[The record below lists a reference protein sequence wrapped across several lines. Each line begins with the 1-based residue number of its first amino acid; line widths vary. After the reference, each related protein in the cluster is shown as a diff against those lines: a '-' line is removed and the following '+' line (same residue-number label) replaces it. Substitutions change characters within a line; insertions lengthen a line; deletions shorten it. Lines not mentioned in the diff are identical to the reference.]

1 MAPQIKFTKHLHELQ
16 GILQNDEKKSISI
29 IEVFE
34 MFRTKKLDSFF
45 STLKSRGAGFSEL
58 LLKLILMSVSQMTVF
73 RCVKVGGSTN
83 HGGKDTFYV
92 VKNNPMIAWRTILIM
107 MFHRFEHLT
116 KKNKAVIHG
125 LIRCLIADDTT
136 LPKRGKRMEGISRVW
151 DHVFHRS
158 VLGFKGLFLAL
169 SDGKSFLPFDF
180 SMHNEKGKNPQKP
193 FGMKKKDLK
202 ARYSKPRNES
212 APGFQRK
219 QTLIDT
225 KVASL
230 ISMLKEA
237 FSKGVKAEYL
247 LVDSWF
253 TCEELIRFIFEKPA
267 IYFLGMCKMGNAKY
281 EYNGKL
287 YSAKQLLNRCKRT
300 MKAKRSRYISA
311 RYYVIEVGY
320 KHMMVRLY
328 FSQYGNQKTWNL
340 LLTDNLHLS
349 YDKAIKIYQI
359 RWGIEVFFKE
369 AKQYLRLGK
378 CQSNDFDAQ
387 IADISIVMMTY
398 IMLSLKRR
406 FQAYETIGGAF
417 REVQHELIEETL
429 AERLWGLF
437 IEILT
442 SVFSILE
449 IDPDVLIDLML
460 KDDRFEN
467 SFVNF
472 LAESLQTET
481 ARKAA

>member
-1 MAPQIKFTKHLHELQ
+1 MAPETKFTKHLHELK
-16 GILQNDEKKSISI
+16 GILQNDDKKSISI
-29 IEVFE
+29 VEVFE
-34 MFRTKKLDSFF
+34 LFRNKKLDTFF
-45 STLKSRGAGFSEL
+45 VELKSKGAGFSEL

-73 RCVKVGGSTN
+73 RCVKVSGSTN
-83 HGGKDTFYV
+83 HGAKDAYYA

-107 MFHRFEHLT
+107 MFHRFEYLT
-116 KKNKAVIHG
+116 RQNKAVVHG

-136 LPKRGKRMEGISRVW
+136 LPKRGKRIEGISRVW

-180 SMHNEKGKNPQKP
+180 SIHNEKGKNPQKP

-202 ARYSKPRNES
+202 ARYSKPRNEN
-212 APGFQRK
+212 APGLQRK
-219 QTLIDT
+219 QTLIDS
-225 KVASL
+225 KVAAL

-287 YSAKQLLNRCKRT
+287 YSAKQLLNRCKHT

-311 RYYVIEVGY
+311 RYYVIDVGY
-320 KHMMVRLY
+320 KNMMVRLY
-328 FSQYGNQKTWNL
+328 FSQYGKQRTWNL
-340 LLTDNLHLS
+340 LLTDNLHLL
-349 YDKAIKIYQI
+349 YDNAIKIYQI

-387 IADISIVMMTY
+387 IADISIIMMTY
-398 IMLSLKRR
+398 IILSLKRR

-417 REVQHELIEETL
+417 REIQHELIEETL

-437 IEILT
+437 IEILS
-442 SVFSILE
+442 SVFPMLE
-449 IDPDVLIDLML
+449 IDPDALIDLML
-460 KDDRFEN
+460 QDDRFEN

-472 LAESLQTET
+472 LAESLQTES

>member
-1 MAPQIKFTKHLHELQ
+1 
-16 GILQNDEKKSISI
+16 
-29 IEVFE
+29 
-34 MFRTKKLDSFF
+34 
-45 STLKSRGAGFSEL
+45 
-58 LLKLILMSVSQMTVF
+58 
-73 RCVKVGGSTN
+73 
-83 HGGKDTFYV
+83 
-92 VKNNPMIAWRTILIM
+92 
-107 MFHRFEHLT
+107 
-116 KKNKAVIHG
+116 
-125 LIRCLIADDTT
+125 
-136 LPKRGKRMEGISRVW
+136 
-151 DHVFHRS
+151 
-158 VLGFKGLFLAL
+158 
-169 SDGKSFLPFDF
+169 
-180 SMHNEKGKNPQKP
+180 
-193 FGMKKKDLK
+193 
-202 ARYSKPRNES
+202 
-212 APGFQRK
+212 
-219 QTLIDT
+219 
-225 KVASL
+225 
-230 ISMLKEA
+230 MLKEA

-253 TCEELIRFIFEKPA
+253 TCEELIRFIFEKPT

-287 YSAKQLLNRCKRT
+287 YSAKQLLNCCKRT
-300 MKAKRSRYISA
+300 IKAKRSRHISA
-311 RYYVIEVGY
+311 RYYVIDVGY

-349 YDKAIKIYQI
+349 YDNAIKIYQI

-387 IADISIVMMTY
+387 IADISIIMMTY

-417 REVQHELIEETL
+417 RDVQHELIEETL

-437 IEILT
+437 IEILS
-442 SVFSILE
+442 SVFAMLE
-449 IDPDVLIDLML
+449 IDPDELIDIML
-460 KDDRFEN
+460 QDDRFEK
-467 SFVNF
+467 SFISF

>member
-1 MAPQIKFTKHLHELQ
+1 MAPQTKFTKYLHELK
-16 GILQNDEKKSISI
+16 GILQNDENKTISI
-29 IEVFE
+29 VEVFDL
-34 MFRTKKLDSFF
+34 FWNKKLDSLF
-45 STLKSRGAGFSEL
+45 STLKSRGAGFSEI

-73 RCVKVGGSTN
+73 RCVKISGSMSP
-83 HGGKDTFYV
+83 GAKDAYYG
-92 VKNNPMIAWRTILIM
+92 VKNNPMIAWRAILIM
-107 MFHRFEHLT
+107 MFHRFEYLT
-116 KKNKAVIHG
+116 KKNKTVIHG

-136 LPKRGKRMEGISRVW
+136 LQKCGKRMEGISRVW

-169 SDGKSFLPFDF
+169 SDGKSLLPFDF
-180 SMHNEKGKNPQKP
+180 SMHNEKGKNPEKP
-193 FGMKKKDLK
+193 FGMKKNELK
-202 ARYSKPRNES
+202 ARYNKPRNENS
-212 APGFQRK
+212 PGLQRK

-281 EYNGKL
+281 HYNRKF

-311 RYYVIEVGY
+311 RYYVIDVGY
-320 KHMMVRLY
+320 KNMMVRLY

-340 LLTDNLHLS
+340 LLTDNLLLS
-349 YDKAIKIYQI
+349 FDYAIKIYQI

-387 IADISIVMMTY
+387 IADISIIMMTY
-398 IMLSLKRR
+398 IMLNLKRR
-406 FQAYETIGGAF
+406 FQAYETIGEAF

-437 IEILT
+437 VEILT
-442 SVFSILE
+442 SIFAMLE
-449 IDPDVLIDLML
+449 IDPDALIELML
-460 KDDRFEN
+460 QNDHYEK
-467 SFVNF
+467 SFISF
-472 LAESLQTET
+472 LDESIRTEIV
-481 ARKAA
+481 RKAA